1 MGSKRTVAGAGAFLA
16 MLILI
21 LDGKVAVQGAKDG
34 IELCIQTVIPSLFP
48 FFVLSNIITS
58 VYVGSPIRWLRP
70 IGKLCGIASGLE
82 SILIPVFLGGY
93 PVAAQ
98 TIADGWR
105 KGQIPKKDAQR
116 MLGFCNNAGPSFL
129 FGMAAS
135 LFPRPEVAWILWA
148 IHIFTALMTAQVFPA
163 TCGDSGSLTKREI
176 SLTEVLRNAMR
187 AMASVCG
194 WILLFRVI
202 IGFMKKWVLWL
213 FPVSAQAAVV
223 GMLELSNGCIGL
235 FAVDD
240 LPLRFVICSGI
251 LAFGG
256 ICVFMQIASAAD
268 GLSLKQFFLG
278 KGIHT
283 LLSILIASGIAYN
296 KPVLLVAPVLLL
308 LIKLRKKGSFP
319 VKAGV

>member
-1 MGSKRTVAGAGAFLA
+1 M
-16 MLILI
+16 
-21 LDGKVAVQGAKDG
+21 
-34 IELCIQTVIPSLFP
+34 
-48 FFVLSNIITS
+48 
-58 VYVGSPIRWLRP
+58 
-70 IGKLCGIASGLE
+70 
-82 SILIPVFLGGY
+82 
-93 PVAAQ
+93 
-98 TIADGWR
+98 
-105 KGQIPKKDAQR
+105 
-116 MLGFCNNAGPSFL
+116 
-129 FGMAAS
+129 
-135 LFPRPEVAWILWA
+135 
-148 IHIFTALMTAQVFPA
+148 
-163 TCGDSGSLTKREI
+163 
-176 SLTEVLRNAMR
+176 
-187 AMASVCG
+187 
-194 WILLFRVI
+194 
-202 IGFMKKWVLWL
+202 
-213 FPVSAQAAVV
+213 V

-256 ICVFMQIASAAD
+256 ICVFMQIASAAN